1 MVKIDVVSG
10 YLGSGKTTF
19 IKHLLNACG
28 NEKVIVIENEFGEIA
43 IDGDL
48 IKNEGFEVYE
58 LQQGCIC
65 CSIRSNFIEAL
76 GKIVDEFN
84 PDRIIVEPTG
94 MGLLSEIIGIL
105 SLPKIKQISEINS
118 LTTVVDAE
126 NYLEEV
132 EGFGE
137 FFKDQI
143 KNADRLIISKAQFMN
158 YQEIDKILSSLREL
172 NADSLIV
179 TQNWEFMAPEE
190 FLKIL
195 DNSSENSGKIYR
207 GNVEAAMKGVS
218 SIGLEFTESFKEKDI
233 ENIILELKSGKYGQ
247 IMRGK
252 GFLNIDDKT
261 MEFNYVG
268 NDCNLEL
275 LNTKKDQKICI
286 IGKNLEKE
294 AISELFN
301 NL

>member
-19 IKHLLNACG
+19 IKKLLNACEG
-28 NEKVIVIENEFGEIA
+28 EKVIVIENEFGEIA
-43 IDGDL
+43 IDGEL
-48 IKNEGFEVYE
+48 IKNEGFDVYE

-76 GKIVDEFN
+76 SSIMDEFK

-126 NYLEEV
+126 NYLDQI

-137 FFKDQI
+137 FFKDQV
-143 KNADRLIISKAQFMN
+143 KNADKIIISKVQFMN
-158 YQEIDKILSSLREL
+158 YQEIDKIISSLRDL
-172 NADSLIV
+172 NTDSLIV

-190 FLKIL
+190 FLEIL
-195 DNSSENSGKIYR
+195 DNVPEKSGKIYR
-207 GNVEAAMKGVS
+207 GNAESAMAGIS
-218 SIGLEFTESFKEKDI
+218 SIGLEFTDSFKEKDI
-233 ENIILELKSGKYGQ
+233 ENIISELKSGKYGH

-268 NDCNLEL
+268 NACKLEL